1 MNEPSDE
8 ELVAANARGD
18 AGAFEQLYLRYNTR
32 LRMAAWRIG
41 GRADWVDDLS
51 NETWR
56 RAFEARATFDR
67 SRSFLTWLVGI
78 LRNVYREHIRLR
90 LRQPGDEH
98 GEEADRTDPAR
109 VAADVEML
117 AVLDECVRSLSHEE
131 REIVRLRFFENQTL
145 RLVAERVRIPEATLR
160 EHRIPE
166 VLERL
171 RMKLEARGLAISQVF
186 SAQAGG
192 ELQLKYDE

>member
-1 MNEPSDE
+1 MNEPSDDA
-8 ELVAANARGD
+8 LLAANARGD
-18 AGAFEQLYLRYNTR
+18 ARAFEQLYLRFHTR

-56 RAFEARATFDR
+56 RAFEARSSFDT
-67 SRSFLTWLVGI
+67 SRPFLTWLVGI
-78 LRNVYREHIRLR
+78 LRNVYREQVRLR
-90 LRQPGDEH
+90 LRRSDDDRT
-98 GEEADRTDPAR
+98 EEEDRTDPAR
-109 VAADVEML
+109 VAADAEML
-117 AVLDECVRSLSHEE
+117 AVLDECVRNLGPDE

-145 RLVAERVRIPEATLR
+145 RVIAERLKIPEATLR
-160 EHRIPE
+160 ESRIPE

-171 RMKLEARGLAISQVF
+171 RKKLEGRGLAISQIF

-192 ELQLKYDE
+192 ELQLKYEE

>member
-1 MNEPSDE
+1 MNDWSDE
-8 ELVAANARGD
+8 ALFAANARGE
-18 AGAFEQLYLRYNTR
+18 GRAFEQLYLRYNTR

-41 GRADWVDDLS
+41 GRADWVDDLA

-56 RAFEARATFDR
+56 RAFEARNAFDP
-67 SRSFLTWLVGI
+67 SRSFLTWLVAI
-78 LRNVYREHIRLR
+78 LRNVYREQIRLR
-90 LRQPGDEH
+90 LRRSDGERF
-98 GEEADRTDPAR
+98 EEADRTDPAR

-117 AVLDECVRSLSHEE
+117 AVLDECVRSLSADE

-145 RLVAERVRIPEATLR
+145 RSVAERVRIPEATLR
-160 EHRIPE
+160 ESRIPE

-171 RMKLEARGLAISQVF
+171 RLKLEARGLAISQVF